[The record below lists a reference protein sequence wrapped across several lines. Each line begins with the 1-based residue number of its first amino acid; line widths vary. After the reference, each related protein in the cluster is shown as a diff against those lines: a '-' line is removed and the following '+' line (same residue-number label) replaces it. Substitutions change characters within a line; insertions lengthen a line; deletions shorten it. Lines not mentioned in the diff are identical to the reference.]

1 MSKSQ
6 CTFRQYEIRAEAATT
21 KDIEMINQDMLRL
34 LVHYDITPAKLEEI
48 KTILITHDQREGP
61 IHYCHGM
68 ADICYLLM
76 APLTGDREN
85 TFWTVA
91 IIVNSLLPSY
101 HVQSMLG
108 FHIDCHVLN
117 HLLQDRDLTLYQHFQ
132 GIVVCL
138 SSFHIKIH
146 VAYIHSCTDLGV
158 TMQLFSTIVSAFM
171 L

>member
-6 CTFRQYEIRAEAATT
+6 CTFRQYEIRAEAATVN
-21 KDIEMINQDMLRL
+21 DIEMIKQDMLRL
-34 LVHYDITPAKLEEI
+34 LVHYDITPAKLQEI
-48 KTILITHDQREGP
+48 ETILITHDQREGP

-76 APLTGDREN
+76 TPLTGDREN
-85 TFWTVA
+85 TFWTIA

-108 FHIDCHVLN
+108 FHIDCRVLN

-132 GIVVCL
+132 GIVSL
-138 SSFHIKIH
+138 SSFQIKILMAH
-146 VAYIHSCTDLGV
+146 IHSCTDLGV
-158 TMQLFSTIVSAFM
+158 TMQLFSTIVRPFM
-171 L
+171 V